1 MTMCSADPIQLI
13 SSIGKLAAVAEIK
26 SKGNSAERRKLLVGR
41 LGCWIGLDNVD
52 GSQIWMMS
60 ST

>member
-1 MTMCSADPIQLI
+1 MKMYSADPVQLI

-41 LGCWIGLDNVD
+41 LGC
-52 GSQIWMMS
+52 
-60 ST
+60 

>member
-1 MTMCSADPIQLI
+1 MMVLSADLVQLI

-41 LGCWIGLDNVD
+41 LGC
-52 GSQIWMMS
+52 
-60 ST
+60 